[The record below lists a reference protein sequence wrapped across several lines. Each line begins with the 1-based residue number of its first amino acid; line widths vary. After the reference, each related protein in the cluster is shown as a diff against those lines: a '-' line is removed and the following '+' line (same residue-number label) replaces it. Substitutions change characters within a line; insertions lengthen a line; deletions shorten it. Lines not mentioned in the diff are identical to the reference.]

1 MYIYLITGDSIRLID
16 EEIKKI
22 IKDNTNVETFD
33 LNVIDLE
40 SLLEEASYLSLFNE
54 KRFII
59 AKNASMFGT
68 EKINE
73 KNNEL
78 LLKYLDNPNDN
89 TVLIFTYNGKSD
101 SKKKIVKTIKEKYKL
116 INIEKLN
123 YNDLVE
129 KIRLIVKKDGY
140 TIDTDSI
147 NYLINNCLNNYDL
160 IYNEIEKIKTYYSN
174 PCKFIFED
182 IKQIVSKSIEDNN
195 FKFIEAVVNK
205 DLKKTFNVL
214 EDLSLL
220 KIEPI
225 TLINLLA
232 REYRLMHMI
241 KTLYGDNNNLNY
253 ISKELKLQNWQTEKM
268 LKNSFSYTLEELE
281 ENLLTLTECDIQL
294 KSVYFDKYTLL
305 KSYLLKL
312 N

>member
-1 MYIYLITGDSIRLID
+1 MHIYLITGDSIRLID

-40 SLLEEASYLSLFNE
+40 SLLEEASYLSLFEE
-54 KRFII
+54 KRFMIV
-59 AKNASMFGT
+59 KNATMFGT

-174 PCKFIFED
+174 PCKFNFED

-195 FKFIEAVVNK
+195 FKFIEAVISK
-205 DLKKTFNVL
+205 DLKKSFKVL
-214 EDLSLL
+214 EDLALL

-281 ENLLTLTECDIQL
+281 ENLIILTECDIQL